1 MFIGWTSED
10 SIFMVNVEQYLLHSR
25 WKKLPKT
32 NLYCFNF
39 HVHKFWRWEKKKK
52 FTAYVAFIFKFLTTD
67 LVSLHT
73 IIIAIYLVNRI
84 FLCSLYWYRV
94 DEYWLFS
101 RIIESKYLFWEE
113 IYTEIKKWRTKCEKK
128 KSSHIIWT
136 HRNGKKLLVKIY

>member
-1 MFIGWTSED
+1 MLIGWRFNIYGECWT
-10 SIFMVNVEQYLLHSR
+10 IFIAFQM
-25 WKKLPKT
+25 KKNSQNMLI
-32 NLYCFNF
+32 LFNF
-39 HVHKFWRWEKKKK
+39 HVHKFWRWEKKTK
-52 FTAYVAFIFKFLTTD
+52 FTANVAFIVKFLTTD
-67 LVSLHT
+67 LVSLNM
-73 IIIAIYLVNRI
+73 IIIAIYLVNKI
-84 FLCSLYWYRV
+84 FSCSLYWYRV

>member
-1 MFIGWTSED
+1 MLIGWRFNIYGECWTIFIAFQMKKTPKTCWYCL
-10 SIFMVNVEQYLLHSR
+10 IFMYIS
-25 WKKLPKT
+25 
-32 NLYCFNF
+32 FGD
-39 HVHKFWRWEKKKK
+39 EKKKTK
-52 FTAYVAFIFKFLTTD
+52 FTANVAFIVKFLTTD
-67 LVSLHT
+67 LVSLNM
-73 IIIAIYLVNRI
+73 IIIAIYLVNKI
-84 FLCSLYWYRV
+84 FSCSLYWYRV